1 MFYNDLLNVRVMAF
15 TYISTKDTTKTNKM
29 TIAELLKHDFDKGS
43 LHLYDSNGN
52 EIYYEASNGFWVKRE
67 FDSNGNKIYYETS
80 NIDNRPKP
88 SCEGKIVEIEGRTYK
103 LVELY

>member
-29 TIAELLKHDFDKGS
+29 TIAELLKHDFDKG
-43 LHLYDSNGN
+43 
-52 EIYYEASNGFWVKRE
+52 KRE